1 MAASPG
7 LDSDGDGLPDDWERG
22 FGRYEIVKG
31 SFSWEQAR
39 LDAIKRGGHLA
50 TIINATEW
58 SDMRAVLGAA
68 LLGKNLW
75 LGGTDEGTE
84 GAWRWV
90 TKEKWSY
97 AHWRAGEPSNDSLGT
112 GHGAP
117 ENYLIIWGNETA
129 AIDGNNLYWNDV
141 PITGGVLARDGYVF
155 ERGAWTDPFNSDTD
169 EDGLSDPV
177 EAPLGSTYQIVDGPF
192 TWVEAVADAALR
204 NGHLAVITSFQEWQN
219 ILSQVSGGVTPRTNL
234 WLGASDALTEGVWQ
248 WVTAEPFAY
257 TMWGRGAP
265 DNLLGENQLAYDVR
279 TGGWNDFRGN
289 DSAVRFSYLLEREFL
304 SSTDANNPD
313 SDYDGLTDGAE
324 VNLYHTD
331 PSSVDTDGDGVSD
344 YDEVMQ
350 WKTSPILADTDG
362 DGLSDGQELFVF
374 HTDPL
379 MRDTDGDGFSD
390 GEEIASGTNPL
401 DKQSSLATKSRT
413 FRAVE
418 IEFSTKPGE
427 SYQVQV
433 MNAAGGWVNQGPRVA
448 GDGQPRSVLLSTRS
462 APMKFWR
469 VVLAK

>member
-141 PITGGVLARDGYVF
+141 PITGGVLARDGY
-155 ERGAWTDPFNSDTD
+155 
-169 EDGLSDPV
+169 
-177 EAPLGSTYQIVDGPF
+177 
-192 TWVEAVADAALR
+192 AV
-204 NGHLAVITSFQEWQN
+204 
-219 ILSQVSGGVTPRTNL
+219 
-234 WLGASDALTEGVWQ
+234 
-248 WVTAEPFAY
+248 
-257 TMWGRGAP
+257 
-265 DNLLGENQLAYDVR
+265 
-279 TGGWNDFRGN
+279 
-289 DSAVRFSYLLEREFL
+289 
-304 SSTDANNPD
+304 
-313 SDYDGLTDGAE
+313 
-324 VNLYHTD
+324 
-331 PSSVDTDGDGVSD
+331 
-344 YDEVMQ
+344 
-350 WKTSPILADTDG
+350 
-362 DGLSDGQELFVF
+362 
-374 HTDPL
+374 
-379 MRDTDGDGFSD
+379 
-390 GEEIASGTNPL
+390 
-401 DKQSSLATKSRT
+401 
-413 FRAVE
+413 
-418 IEFSTKPGE
+418 
-427 SYQVQV
+427 
-433 MNAAGGWVNQGPRVA
+433 
-448 GDGQPRSVLLSTRS
+448 
-462 APMKFWR
+462 
-469 VVLAK
+469 